1 MVQRSTC
8 SGVWWVML
16 MLMRAGVWDKGCSA
30 GAGGRAP
37 ANRES
42 GDTRGHHV
50 LVQGAPCAVRHRPEM
65 LSLTVSPDDPTS
77 HRNQHPKQINFTP
90 GIKQHPLACTEL
102 TESKLPTH
110 NVSSLLDEHKT
121 EKDCDNCDM
130 IIESAHLPDTRA
142 WLTCCAS
149 CRKLH

>member
-1 MVQRSTC
+1 MCGIRVAQQGQGVGHRGGGGYQRVGHRPTENQ
-8 SGVWWVML
+8 
-16 MLMRAGVWDKGCSA
+16 
-30 GAGGRAP
+30 GG
-37 ANRES
+37 
-42 GDTRGHHV
+42 TRGHHV

-90 GIKQHPLACTEL
+90 GIKQHLLACTEL

-121 EKDCDNCDM
+121 EKDCNDCNM
-130 IIESAHLPDTRA
+130 IIDHPSTHLPDTRA
-142 WLTCCAS
+142 WLMCCGS

>member
-1 MVQRSTC
+1 
-8 SGVWWVML
+8 ML
-16 MLMRAGVWDKGCSA
+16 KLMRAGVWDKGCSA
-30 GAGGRAP
+30 GAGGRAPGWRGVPGGRAP

-90 GIKQHPLACTEL
+90 GIKQHSLACTEL

-121 EKDCDNCDM
+121 EKDCNDCNM
-130 IIESAHLPDTRA
+130 IIDHPSTHLPDTRA
-142 WLTCCAS
+142 WLMCCGS